1 MSHVSPAVRLGASL
15 WLGLLAG
22 IAQAQSPTVNP
33 SDGCPP
39 TSAAKKNFGAGLLS
53 ALNSGANAI
62 RQAASGLSGGPQQT
76 ANTANQVAGAAASTS
91 GSSNCS
97 GAASSTSTAT
107 ATSSSAMTA
116 SPSNAAGSATT
127 PTRMADASATS
138 VAWTPPGDTPAAPA
152 GPPDFAKLPQITGL
166 GIGLSVDEAL
176 ANMQKLHP
184 GKHVNQGHNG
194 PDVRHSFVETLG
206 VVAPDGSGYMTRV
219 DLTGPPEA
227 QAARHVGR
235 QLAQPHVARTVVLAA
250 LRQKYG
256 HETVAIGHSDTVPET
271 SDDKIIF
278 AWWVYDE
285 QGHLLTSTKLLAASP
300 YGCAGSAPDM
310 SSEYNYMGVVGNL
323 SGMTPTGWCAASF
336 VAMKANL
343 GSQPITDSVLL
354 DLVDTPLLVRSAL
367 ATGAWVRGMQNQ
379 AQQQQIQ
386 RSSQVKPQL

>member
-1 MSHVSPAVRLGASL
+1 
-15 WLGLLAG
+15 
-22 IAQAQSPTVNP
+22 
-33 SDGCPP
+33 
-39 TSAAKKNFGAGLLS
+39 
-53 ALNSGANAI
+53 
-62 RQAASGLSGGPQQT
+62 
-76 ANTANQVAGAAASTS
+76 
-91 GSSNCS
+91 
-97 GAASSTSTAT
+97 
-107 ATSSSAMTA
+107 
-116 SPSNAAGSATT
+116 
-127 PTRMADASATS
+127 MADASATS
-138 VAWTPPGDTPAAPA
+138 AAWTPPGDTPAASA

-166 GIGLSVDEAL
+166 GIGLTVGEAL
-176 ANMQKLHP
+176 ATMQKLHP

-194 PDVRHSFVETLG
+194 PDVKHSFVETLG

-227 QAARHVGR
+227 QAAWHVGR

-250 LRQKYG
+250 LRRKYG
-256 HETVAIGHSDTVPET
+256 HETVGVGHSDTVPET

-285 QGHLLTSTKLLAASP
+285 QGHLLTSTKLLAGSP
-300 YGCAGSAPDM
+300 YGCARSAPDM

-336 VAMKANL
+336 VAMSANL

-367 ATGAWVRGMQNQ
+367 ATGAWVHGMQNQ

-386 RSSQVKPQL
+386 RSNQVQPQL